1 MKAASRK
8 ARRRRNEH
16 RRKVLYAFAAAGLFV
31 AMIAG
36 GILFV
41 TLTPTTL
48 RIAVT
53 TTSDDARIVEAIS
66 RVLTREGSP
75 VRLAVTIVEQG
86 QAEALLKGGGA
97 DLATARSDVI
107 SDDLLAVAVLR
118 KSALLLWT
126 THMPNQKPSRSTE
139 WKNLAGSRIALLN
152 GTPADLAL
160 LNVVLS
166 SEGVP
171 PNKVEIVS
179 VDSMDAIAGD
189 KSINVFATMGAIKSK
204 AIAEV
209 FRTFSRVREAPNFL
223 GLETAEAIVLR
234 QPAIEAVEI
243 PKSAFGSG
251 PALPPEAISTIA
263 VSGLVVANK
272 VLSEQTAAAFSR
284 ALFAHRQM
292 ILREIPDI
300 ATIEKP
306 NTEKDAGIPAHPG
319 VAAYI
324 DGTERTFL
332 ERYGDYFWGG
342 VLILSA
348 LGSFGAGLRAFLYPN
363 EHENVSSLR
372 DRALDL
378 AAKIRN
384 SPDDDLMQIEKEVD
398 HIVRETLVKY
408 DEGVIDEGALTALSL
423 AIEQVR
429 SAAAIRNASKPRSIT
444 KRTS

>member
-75 VRLAVTIVEQG
+75 VRLAVTIMEQG
-86 QAEALLKGGGA
+86 QAEALLKSGGA

-126 THMPNQKPSRSTE
+126 GHVPNQKPSRPTE

-171 PNKVEIVS
+171 LDKVEIVS
-179 VDSMDAIAGD
+179 VDSIDAIAAD
-189 KSINVFATMGAIKSK
+189 KSVNVFATMGAIKSK

-209 FRTFSRVREAPNFL
+209 LRTFSRVREAPNFL

-243 PKSAFGSG
+243 PKSAFGSS
-251 PALPPEAISTIA
+251 PALPPEAVSTIA

-348 LGSFGAGLRAFLYPN
+348 LGSFGAGLRAFLYPH
-363 EHENVSSLR
+363 EQENVSSLR

-384 SPDDDLMQIEKEVD
+384 SPDDDLIQIEKEID

-408 DEGVIDEGALTALSL
+408 DEGVIEEGALTALGL

>member
-31 AMIAG
+31 AMIAS

-41 TLTPTTL
+41 TLRPTTL
-48 RIAVT
+48 RIAVASA
-53 TTSDDARIVEAIS
+53 SDDARIVEAIS

-75 VRLAVTIVEQG
+75 VRLAVTIMEHG
-86 QAEALLKGGGA
+86 QADALLAGGGA
-97 DLATARSDVI
+97 DLATARSDAI

-126 THMPNQKPSRSTE
+126 AHMPNQKASRPTE

-171 PNKVEIVS
+171 LDKVEIVS
-179 VDSMDAIAGD
+179 VDSIDAIAAD
-189 KSINVFATMGAIKSK
+189 KSVNVFATMGAIKSK

-209 FRTFSRVREAPNFL
+209 LRTFSRVREAPNFL
-223 GLETAEAIVLR
+223 GCETAEAIVLR

-251 PALPPEAISTIA
+251 PALPPEAVSTIA

-348 LGSFGAGLRAFLYPN
+348 LGSFGAGLRAFLYPH
-363 EHENVSSLR
+363 EQENVSSLR

-384 SPDDDLMQIEKEVD
+384 SPDDDLIQIEKEID
-398 HIVRETLVKY
+398 YIVRETLVKY
-408 DEGVIDEGALTALSL
+408 DEGVIEEGALTALGL

-429 SAAAIRNASKPRSIT
+429 SAAAFRNASKPRSIT
-444 KRTS
+444 KRSS

>member
-1 MKAASRK
+1 M
-8 ARRRRNEH
+8 EH
-16 RRKVLYAFAAAGLFV
+16 
-31 AMIAG
+31 
-36 GILFV
+36 
-41 TLTPTTL
+41 
-48 RIAVT
+48 
-53 TTSDDARIVEAIS
+53 
-66 RVLTREGSP
+66 
-75 VRLAVTIVEQG
+75 G
-86 QAEALLKGGGA
+86 QADALLAGGGA
-97 DLATARSDVI
+97 DLATARSDAI

-126 THMPNQKPSRSTE
+126 AHMPNQKPSRPTE

-171 PNKVEIVS
+171 LDKVEIVS
-179 VDSMDAIAGD
+179 VDSIDAIAAD

-209 FRTFSRVREAPNFL
+209 LRTFSRVREAPNFL

-251 PALPPEAISTIA
+251 PALPPEAVSTIA

-306 NTEKDAGIPAHPG
+306 NTEKDAGIPAHPS

-348 LGSFGAGLRAFLYPN
+348 LGSFGAGLRAFLYPH
-363 EHENVSSLR
+363 EHENVLSLR

-384 SPDDDLMQIEKEVD
+384 SPDDDLTQIEKEID

-408 DEGVIDEGALTALSL
+408 DEGVIEEGALTALSL